1 MSERRNPLAAAFGEI
16 GHLFV
21 DDGSL
26 ALFAAIWICLI
37 AGAVKILDFDP
48 LWGSIVLA
56 IGIAAVLAESLSR
69 QLRSKRH

>member
-1 MSERRNPLAAAFGEI
+1 MSERKTPIAAALSEI

-21 DDGSL
+21 EDGSL
-26 ALFAAIWICLI
+26 ALFAAIWILLV

-48 LWGSIVLA
+48 LWGSVVLA

-69 QLRSKRH
+69 QLRSKRR